1 MLLDL
6 FLVFHTLADIYYH
19 YSTYFVNKMESI
31 NTIPVSLHK
40 NLADKLV
47 SVILDTENRG
57 AISTEET
64 KKIIYLWRQDQ
75 LASPTGIETLLNAGV
90 KIDGEAVY
98 KILDDLGL
106 KEVMTEVKVF

>member
-1 MLLDL
+1 M
-6 FLVFHTLADIYYH
+6 
-19 YSTYFVNKMESI
+19 YSTYFVNDMETI

-47 SVILDTENRG
+47 SVILDSDDRG
-57 AISTEET
+57 AISSEET

-75 LASPTGIETLLNAGV
+75 LASPTGIETLLNTGV
-90 KIDGEAVY
+90 KVDCEACY

-106 KEVMTEVKVF
+106 KEVVAEVKVL

>member
-1 MLLDL
+1 MLRV
-6 FLVFHTLADIYYH
+6 FFVFHMPASIFSK
-19 YSTYFVNKMESI
+19 YSTYSVNNMESV

-47 SVILDTENRG
+47 SVILDTEDRG

-75 LASPTGIETLLNAGV
+75 LASPTGIETLLNAGIKV
-90 KIDGEAVY
+90 DGEAVY
-98 KILDDLGL
+98 EILDNLGL
-106 KEVMTEVKVF
+106 KEVVAEVKVL

>member
-1 MLLDL
+1 
-6 FLVFHTLADIYYH
+6 
-19 YSTYFVNKMESI
+19 MESI

-57 AISTEET
+57 AITSEET

-90 KIDGEAVY
+90 KVDGEAVN

-106 KEVMTEVKVF
+106 KEVVAEVKVL